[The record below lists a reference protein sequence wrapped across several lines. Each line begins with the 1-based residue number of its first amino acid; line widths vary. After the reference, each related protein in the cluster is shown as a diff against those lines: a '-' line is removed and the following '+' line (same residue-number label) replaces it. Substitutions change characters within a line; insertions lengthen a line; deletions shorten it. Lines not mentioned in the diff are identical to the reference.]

1 MVTDSTARVRTHLT
15 DLVAV
20 PVFPELLILPDLL
33 PWESHLGVQ
42 QDPLALAKGYGGGG
56 GASGCWRDV
65 LVGLVPGYVEC
76 VVGCG
81 GWKSSTVSGT
91 LRHSIQSC

>member
-1 MVTDSTARVRTHLT
+1 MVTYSSARVRTHLT

-20 PVFPELLILPDLL
+20 PDLP

-42 QDPLALAKGYGGGG
+42 QDPLTLAKGYGG

-76 VVGCG
+76 VGGGGGCE
-81 GWKSSTVSGT
+81 SSILSSP
-91 LRHSIQSC
+91 LRHSG